1 MKRQLPLAGVRVCDL
16 TWVISGPQATRLLA
30 DLGAEVIKVEG
41 RDRGDQ
47 VRRMTFNPRVFASRG
62 MFFYFNRNKLDVT
75 LDLASPEGRAKFAE
89 LVTISDVVIENF
101 SAHVMKRWGFDYEGL
116 AAINPAIVYVSMPGF
131 GHSGPY
137 EEYRSNGPT
146 IQALSGQTFACGM
159 SGLPSAGWGFSY
171 MDHTAGH
178 YGAMA
183 VLEALYYRNRTGQG
197 QFVDLAQFETACSL
211 LGTYILDF
219 TVNGRS
225 LRRPGMPA
233 GNRSTHPAA
242 APHGVYRCAGE
253 DRWIAIAVFSDE
265 EWARFRAAIGDPVWA
280 TDQRYATID
289 GRLNHQQEL
298 DGQVEGWT
306 SERSGEA
313 VMRLLQSAGVAAGI
327 VQDPAQRAE
336 EDPQLRDR
344 RHIVELKMNEGGSE
358 RTVRVDSLPMTVA
371 ALPHEAYRPAPEL
384 GEHNLYVYGSLLGM
398 SESEIAANRDRGIF

>member
-116 AAINPAIVYVSMPGF
+116 AA
-131 GHSGPY
+131 
-137 EEYRSNGPT
+137 
-146 IQALSGQTFACGM
+146 
-159 SGLPSAGWGFSY
+159 
-171 MDHTAGH
+171 
-178 YGAMA
+178 
-183 VLEALYYRNRTGQG
+183 